1 MHATRRHRPTSFLAR
16 VPGPLFTL
24 SSTSSSGLPGPRCGW
39 RRRADVRA
47 PIIAFLL
54 LVTGVLG
61 AQPLRAQQTQPEDAI
76 EETVVVASRA
86 PDLIDQVGVSV
97 SVLNLDAMRAL
108 GYPDLGSLLDT
119 QPGVTVTMDGGYGKA
134 AAVRIRGE
142 EGYRTRIVLD
152 GINIAD
158 PSSPQISPRVEHLLS
173 SGLARV
179 EILRGPQGLMWG
191 ADAGGVILMST
202 TDERSKTGLEGFLEA
217 GGDDF
222 YQGALSGVIATDTL
236 RASLSLGQ
244 LKTDGINARDIDAVV
259 ADRDGYEN
267 TTAHGAMSY
276 QLSEAVSLEI
286 AATELSGDNE
296 YDGCYD
302 TVTFA
307 LIHDCEDEYQQQAW
321 RLGTQLSFGAHNVSL
336 SVASSDTERAFFS
349 AGQRSYDTRGE
360 TDTFSLIGTWRPTES
375 TRLTYG
381 IDQEEQSLSDGST
394 DWSRDNTGLYL
405 EAQQKF
411 GAGVVTVGWRRDDND
426 DFGEHDS
433 WRISGRL
440 GLTGFAEDW
449 AIRAATG
456 TGFRAPSL
464 YEIAYNNGPFS
475 YPPASGTTLLEER
488 SKGWELGLIG
498 QLGALD
504 LEIIWFDQQI
514 ENEIVFDLASYSGYL
529 QSTGRSEAEG
539 LEVVGSLPL
548 SPAWLIEGNLTWM
561 DATQQ
566 TGADRPYRPEQTAR
580 LSLMWQRDDWSA
592 NLTARHTGEAT
603 DPFLTKID
611 NTFTLDLTARWSVTP
626 TLSLEARVLNLT
638 DNTDQQLPG
647 YRVPGTTAFLGARI
661 SL

>member
-1 MHATRRHRPTSFLAR
+1 MHVDRRHTPTSLLPRLPRSF
-16 VPGPLFTL
+16 PTL
-24 SSTSSSGLPGPRCGW
+24 PCTRASASPEPRGFCA
-39 RRRADVRA
+39 RRAIADR
-47 PIIAFLL
+47 PIVAFLL
-54 LVTGVLG
+54 LLTSMLGV
-61 AQPLRAQQTQPEDAI
+61 QPSLAQQTQTEDAI

-97 SVLNLDAMRAL
+97 SVLNRDAMQAL

-202 TDERSKTGLEGFLEA
+202 TDARSKTGLEGFLEA

-222 YQGALSGVIATDTL
+222 YQGALSGVIATDSL
-236 RASLSLGQ
+236 RASLSVGQ
-244 LKTDGINARDIDAVV
+244 LETDGINARDIDTVV

-267 TTAHGAMSY
+267 TTAHGAMAY
-276 QLSEAVSLEI
+276 QINEAVSLEI
-286 AATELSGDNE
+286 AATDISGDNE

-321 RLGTQLSFGAHNVSL
+321 RLGTQFSFGAHDVSL
-336 SVASSDTERAFFS
+336 SVASSDTERGFFS
-349 AGQRSYDTRGE
+349 AGQRSYETRGE
-360 TDTFSLIGTWRPTES
+360 TDTFSLLGTWRPTES

-381 IDQEEQSLSDGST
+381 VDQEEQSLSDAST

-405 EAQQKF
+405 EARQKF
-411 GAGVVTVGWRRDDND
+411 GAGMVTVGWRRDDND

-433 WRISGRL
+433 WRVSGRL
-440 GLTGFAEDW
+440 GLTGLAEAW
-449 AIRAATG
+449 AIRAAAG

-464 YEIAYNNGPFS
+464 YEIAYNTGPFS
-475 YPPASGTTLLEER
+475 YPPASGTALLEER

-498 QLGALD
+498 QLGTFE

-514 ENEIVFDLASYSGYL
+514 ENEIIFDLASYSGYL
-529 QSTGRSEAEG
+529 QSAGRSEAEG
-539 LEVVGSLPL
+539 VEVVGSLPL
-548 SPAWLIEGNLTWM
+548 SPTWLIEGNFTWM

-580 LSLMWQRDDWSA
+580 LSLRWMRDNWST

-611 NTFTLDLTARWSVTP
+611 NTYTLDLTARWSVTP

>member
-1 MHATRRHRPTSFLAR
+1 MHTTRRYRPTTLLPR
-16 VPGPLFTL
+16 VPRSP
-24 SSTSSSGLPGPRCGW
+24 STSLFMRPSGLPELSRICG
-39 RRRADVRA
+39 RRAIAHR
-47 PIIAFLL
+47 PIVAFLL
-54 LVTGVLG
+54 LMTYMLV
-61 AQPLRAQQTQPEDAI
+61 AQTSLAQQTQTKDAI
-76 EETVVVASRA
+76 EETVVVASRT

-97 SVLNLDAMRAL
+97 SVLNRDAMRAL

-173 SGLARV
+173 SGLTRV

-202 TDERSKTGLEGFLEA
+202 TDARSKTGLEGFLEA
-217 GGDDF
+217 GSDHF
-222 YQGALSGVIATDTL
+222 YQGALSGVISTDRL
-236 RASLSLGQ
+236 QASLSLGQ
-244 LKTDGINARDIDAVV
+244 LETDGINARDIDTVT
-259 ADRDGYEN
+259 ADQDGYEN
-267 TTAHGAMSY
+267 TTAHGAMTYSVNN
-276 QLSEAVSLEI
+276 AISLEI
-286 AATELSGDNE
+286 AATDISGDNE

-321 RLGTQLSFGAHNVSL
+321 RLGTQFSFEAHDVSL
-336 SVASSDTERAFFS
+336 SVSSSDTERAFFS

-360 TDTFSLIGTWRPTES
+360 TDTFSLLGTWRPTES

-394 DWSRDNTGLYL
+394 DWSRDNTGFYL

-411 GAGVVTVGWRRDDND
+411 DASIVTVGWRRDDND

-433 WRISGRL
+433 WRVSGRL
-440 GLTGFAEDW
+440 GLTGVAEDW

-475 YPPASGTTLLEER
+475 YPPASGTALLEER
-488 SKGWELGLIG
+488 SRGWELGLIG
-498 QLGALD
+498 QVGALE
-504 LEIIWFDQQI
+504 LEIIWFDQEI

-529 QSTGRSEAEG
+529 QSVGTSESEG
-539 LEVVGSLPL
+539 IEVVGSFPL
-548 SPAWLIEGNLTWM
+548 TPNWGVEGNVTWM

-580 LSLMWQRDDWSA
+580 LSLLWQQNQWSA
-592 NLTARHTGEAT
+592 NLTARHTGEAM
-603 DPFLTKID
+603 DPFLTEID

-626 TLSLEARVLNLT
+626 VLTLEARVLNLT

-661 SL
+661 GL

>member
-1 MHATRRHRPTSFLAR
+1 MTY
-16 VPGPLFTL
+16 
-24 SSTSSSGLPGPRCGW
+24 
-39 RRRADVRA
+39 
-47 PIIAFLL
+47 I
-54 LVTGVLG
+54 LG
-61 AQPLRAQQTQPEDAI
+61 AQPSRAQLTQPEDAM

-97 SVLNLDAMRAL
+97 SVLNRDAMRAL

-173 SGLARV
+173 SGLTRV

-222 YQGALSGVIATDTL
+222 YQGALSGVIATDHL
-236 RASLSLGQ
+236 QASLSLGQ
-244 LKTDGINARDIDAVV
+244 LETDGINARDIDAIS

-267 TTAHGAMSY
+267 TTAHGAMTY
-276 QLSEAVSLEI
+276 RVNEAISLEI
-286 AATELSGDNE
+286 AATDISGENE

-302 TVTFA
+302 IVTFA
-307 LIHDCEDEYQQQAW
+307 LIHDCEDQYQQQAW
-321 RLGTQLSFGAHNVSL
+321 RLGTQLSFEAHNVSL

-405 EAQQKF
+405 EAQQKV
-411 GAGVVTVGWRRDDND
+411 GAGIVTVGWRRDDND

-433 WRISGRL
+433 WRLSGRL
-440 GLTGFAEDW
+440 GLTGFAEAW

-475 YPPASGTTLLEER
+475 YPPASGTALLEER

-498 QLGALD
+498 QLGTLE
-504 LEIIWFDQQI
+504 LEIIWFDQEI

-529 QSTGRSEAEG
+529 QSTGTSKSEG
-539 LEVVGSLPL
+539 VEVVGSLPL
-548 SPAWLIEGNLTWM
+548 SPNWLIEGNLTWM

-566 TGADRPYRPEQTAR
+566 TGGDRPYRPEQTAR
-580 LSLMWQRDDWSA
+580 LSLLWQRDDWSA